1 MKRSVVAIF
10 IGGMAL
16 GGVLL
21 LGSLAAFEYTNT
33 TEFCISC
40 HEMGQTVYQ
49 EYLKSPHYKT
59 PSGVTAGCPDCHV
72 PRAWGPKIVRKI
84 QATNELYQKF
94 ITGSIGTPEL
104 FEEKRLE
111 LAEHVWAYME
121 TTDSRECRECHNQS
135 RMDFH
140 KQSRRAQE
148 KMEQG
153 LLDGK
158 TCIDCHK
165 GIAHKKP
172 REDD

>member
-1 MKRSVVAIF
+1 MDK
-10 IGGMAL
+10 
-16 GGVLL
+16 
-21 LGSLAAFEYTNT
+21 
-33 TEFCISC
+33 
-40 HEMGQTVYQ
+40 
-49 EYLKSPHYKT
+49 
-59 PSGVTAGCPDCHV
+59 
-72 PRAWGPKIVRKI
+72 
-84 QATNELYQKF
+84 
-94 ITGSIGTPEL
+94 
-104 FEEKRLE
+104 
-111 LAEHVWAYME
+111 
-121 TTDSRECRECHNQS
+121 TDSRECRACHNQS